1 MSIPKIGSGNLT
13 QQKVEETAPQQAPG
27 AESGFSGSSSFSNKD
42 VQLKATSSALLG
54 VDVGGAIR
62 GERASSLGGSLFG
75 NNTVTGFFGDDG
87 SKSTSSNFF
96 NDSTSAPSNS
106 ELGPLGDLFKGD
118 NTFSTMVKNSFNKTT
133 NSVGNK
139 MIDAIKEGVGEGGG
153 KGLGKMSKET
163 EKKFWDIYFMKNI
176 LNGSKEAWKAQEKA
190 MKKALKD
197 AGVNVPDDSNSHVD
211 LPSMWDL
218 WAMSEGKKID
228 APPYL
233 VKTMLGGQK
242 ATEAEK
248 KEYEAMMKA

>member
-54 VDVGGAIR
+54 VNLGGLTQSALGDVGG
-62 GERASSLGGSLFG
+62 
-75 NNTVTGFFGDDG
+75 
-87 SKSTSSNFF
+87 STFSRFF